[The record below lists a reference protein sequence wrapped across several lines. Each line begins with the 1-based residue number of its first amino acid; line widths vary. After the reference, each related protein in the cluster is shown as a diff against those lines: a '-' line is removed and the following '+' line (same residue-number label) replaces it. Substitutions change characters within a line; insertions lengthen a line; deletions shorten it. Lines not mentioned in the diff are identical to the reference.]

1 VGELSIERDEVFRI
15 RTARIPG
22 RLAKALAAAGEF
34 GANIGEIETVY
45 IGADY
50 NIREVAIIAPNAEAL
65 RSIADAMDAIDGVTV
80 LPGRVDKVFDQH
92 RGGKIEIVS
101 RATVRT
107 LQDIREV
114 YTPGVARVVQ
124 AIVDDETVADQ
135 YTWRGRTVAIVTNG
149 TRVLGLGN
157 VGPVAALPVMEGKA
171 LFYAQLVD
179 VNAVP
184 IVLDAEEP
192 SDVIDTVMRLAP
204 GFGAIHLEDIA
215 TPGVYEVERELGRRL
230 SIPVFHDDQHGT
242 AVVVVAAILSAA
254 RSLHKEISDLT
265 FGQLGLGAAGS
276 AIAGL
281 ASGFGFREVRAF
293 DPSSLSV
300 DRLREVAESGVEL
313 ITGTDEESFNDVVD
327 KSDVL
332 VMTTG
337 QPGLLSPDRVRK
349 GQIIMALTNP
359 VAEITTADAKAAGAA
374 VAADGSIVNNVL
386 AYPGLIRGAL
396 DAKAPA
402 VTSTMKR
409 AAAFAIAASAPGDQL
424 LPDPLGQEVHV
435 AVARAVVEAVERDQ
449 IPSQ

>member
-1 VGELSIERDEVFRI
+1 MGELSIERDEVFRI
-15 RTARIPG
+15 RTVRTPG
-22 RLAKALAAAGEF
+22 LLAQALAAAGEY

-45 IGADY
+45 IGADH
-50 NIREVAIIAPNAEAL
+50 NIREVAIIAPNAEAIE
-65 RSIADAMDAIDGVTV
+65 SIAQAMDAIEGVTV
-80 LPGRVDKVFDQH
+80 LPGMVDKVFDQH
-92 RGGKIEIVS
+92 RGGKIGIES

-124 AIVDDETVADQ
+124 AIVDDESAADR
-135 YTWRGRTVAIVTNG
+135 YTWRGTTVAIVTNG

-157 VGPVAALPVMEGKA
+157 VGPAAALPVMEGKA
-171 LFYAQLVD
+171 LFYAQLVG

-184 IVLDAEEP
+184 IVLDADDP
-192 SDVIDTVMRLAP
+192 SDVVETVARLAP

-215 TPGVYEVERELGRRL
+215 TPGVYQVERELQERL

-254 RSLHKEISDLT
+254 KATGRDLSDLS

-281 ASGFGFREVRAF
+281 ASGFGFKELRGF
-293 DPSSLSV
+293 DPNALGV
-300 DRLREVAESGVEL
+300 DRLTEVAEPSVDL
-313 ITGTDEESFNDVVD
+313 ITGTSDEFLDEVIDN
-327 KSDVL
+327 SDVL

-337 QPGLLSPDRVRK
+337 QPGLLDPSRVRE

-359 VAEITTADAKAAGAA
+359 TAEINTQDALKAGAV

-386 AYPGLIRGAL
+386 AYPGLMRGAL
-396 DAKAPA
+396 DARASA
-402 VTSTMKR
+402 ITSSMKR
-409 AAAFAIAASAPGDQL
+409 AAAFAIADAAADGEL
-424 LPDPLGQEVHV
+424 LPDPLDENVHG
-435 AVARAVVEAVERDQ
+435 AVTRAVSDAAGGAAD
-449 IPSQ
+449 

>member
-1 VGELSIERDEVFRI
+1 MGELSIERDEVFRI
-15 RTARIPG
+15 RTLRVPG
-22 RLAKALAAAGEF
+22 LLAQALAAAGEY

-45 IGADY
+45 IGADH
-50 NIREVAIIAPNAEAL
+50 NIREVAIIAPDDDAL
-65 RSIADAMDAIDGVTV
+65 DKIGRAMDTIEGVTV
-80 LPGRVDKVFDQH
+80 LPGTVDKVFDQH
-92 RGGKIEIVS
+92 LGGKIGIES

-124 AIVDDETVADQ
+124 AIADDESVADR

-157 VGPVAALPVMEGKA
+157 VGPAAALPVMEGKA

-184 IVLDAEEP
+184 LVLDADDP
-192 SDVIDTVMRLAP
+192 QDVIDTVERLAP

-215 TPGVYEVERELGRRL
+215 TPGVYEVERQLQSRL
-230 SIPVFHDDQHGT
+230 QIPVFHDDQHGT

-254 RSLHKEISDLT
+254 RRTAREISDLS

-281 ASGFGFREVRAF
+281 ASGFGFKEVRGF
-293 DPSSLSV
+293 DPNPLGIA
-300 DRLREVAESGVEL
+300 RLREVAEPGVDL
-313 ITGTDEESFNDVVD
+313 LTGTSEAFFDEVIER
-327 KSDVL
+327 SDVL

-337 QPGLLSPDRVRK
+337 KADLLDPARVRD

-359 VAEITTADAKAAGAA
+359 VAEISTRDAIAAGAA

-386 AYPGLIRGAL
+386 AYPGLMRGAL
-396 DAKAPA
+396 ESNAPA
-402 VTSTMKR
+402 ITSSMKR
-409 AAAFAIAASAPGDQL
+409 AAAFAIADSAPDEQL
-424 LPDPLGQEVHV
+424 LPDPLDARVHD
-435 AVARAVVEAVERDQ
+435 AVTLAVSGAVD
-449 IPSQ
+449 SV

>member
-1 VGELSIERDEVFRI
+1 MGELSIERDEVFRI
-15 RTARIPG
+15 RTLRVPG
-22 RLAKALAAAGEF
+22 LLAQALAAAGEY

-45 IGADY
+45 IGADH
-50 NIREVAIIAPNAEAL
+50 NIREVAIIAPDDDAL
-65 RSIADAMDAIDGVTV
+65 DKIGRAMGAIEGVTV
-80 LPGRVDKVFDQH
+80 LPGTVDKVFDQH
-92 RGGKIEIVS
+92 LGGKIGIES

-124 AIVDDETVADQ
+124 AIADDESVADR

-157 VGPVAALPVMEGKA
+157 VGPAAALPVMEGKA

-184 IVLDAEEP
+184 LVLDADDP
-192 SDVIDTVMRLAP
+192 QDVIDTVERLAP

-215 TPGVYEVERELGRRL
+215 TPGVYEVERQLQNRL
-230 SIPVFHDDQHGT
+230 QIPVFHDDQHGT

-254 RSLHKEISDLT
+254 RRTAREISDLS

-281 ASGFGFREVRAF
+281 ASGFGFKEVRGF
-293 DPSSLSV
+293 DPNPLGIE
-300 DRLREVAESGVEL
+300 RLREVAEPGVDL
-313 ITGTDEESFNDVVD
+313 LTGSSEAFLHEVIEH
-327 KSDVL
+327 SDVL

-337 QPGLLSPDRVRK
+337 KAGLLDPARVRD

-359 VAEITTADAKAAGAA
+359 VAEISTRDAIAAGAA

-386 AYPGLIRGAL
+386 AYPGLMRGAL
-396 DAKAPA
+396 ESSAPA
-402 VTSTMKR
+402 ITSSMKR
-409 AAAFAIAASAPGDQL
+409 AAAFAIADSAPDEQL
-424 LPDPLGQEVHV
+424 LPDPLDARVHD
-435 AVARAVVEAVERDQ
+435 AVALAVSDAADNA
-449 IPSQ
+449 

>member
-1 VGELSIERDEVFRI
+1 MGELSIERDEVFRI
-15 RTARIPG
+15 KTARRPG
-22 RLAKALAAAGEF
+22 MLAKALAAAGEY

-50 NIREVAIIAPNAEAL
+50 NIREVAIIAPNADAIDK
-65 RSIADAMDAIDGVTV
+65 IAEAMDAIEGVTV
-80 LPGRVDKVFDQH
+80 LPGHIDKVFDQH
-92 RGGKIEIVS
+92 RGGKIEVRS

-124 AIVDDETVADQ
+124 AIVDDETVADD

-157 VGPVAALPVMEGKA
+157 VGPAAALPVMEGKA

-184 IVLDAEEP
+184 IVLDADDP
-192 SDVIDTVMRLAP
+192 RDVIDTVARLSP

-215 TPGVYEVERELGRRL
+215 TPGVYEVERELEHRL

-254 RSLHKEISDLT
+254 RRTGRELSDLA

-281 ASGFGFREVRAF
+281 ASGFGFKELRAF
-293 DPSSLSV
+293 DPNPLGIA
-300 DRLREVAESGVEL
+300 RLEEVAEPGVEL
-313 ITGTDEESFNDVVD
+313 MTGTDDETFDAIVER
-327 KSDVL
+327 SDVL

-337 QPGLLSPDRVRK
+337 RAGLLAPERVRE

-359 VAEITTADAKAAGAA
+359 IAEITPRDATEAGAA

-396 DAKAPA
+396 EAKVGK
-402 VTSTMKR
+402 VTSGMKR
-409 AAAFAIAASAPGDQL
+409 AAAFAIADAAPSGQL
-424 LPDPLGQEVHV
+424 LPEPLDVTVHA
-435 AVARAVVEAVERDQ
+435 AVAEAVMAAAVGDQ
-449 IPSQ
+449 NPSQ

>member
-1 VGELSIERDEVFRI
+1 MGELSIERDEVFRI
-15 RTARIPG
+15 RTARTPG
-22 RLAKALAAAGEF
+22 LLAKALAAAGEY

-45 IGADY
+45 IGADH
-50 NIREVAIIAPNAEAL
+50 NVREVAIIAPNAEAL
-65 RSIADAMDAIDGVTV
+65 KSIARAMDTIEGVTV

-92 RGGKIEIVS
+92 RGGKIEIKS

-124 AIVDDETVADQ
+124 AISDDETVADD

-184 IVLDAEEP
+184 IVLDADEP
-192 SDVIDTVMRLAP
+192 GDVIDTVMRLAP

-215 TPGVYEVERELGRRL
+215 TPDVYEVERELGRRL

-254 RSLHKEISDLT
+254 RSLGKDIADLT

-293 DPSSLSV
+293 DPSPLGV
-300 DRLREVAESGVEL
+300 DRLRDVAEPGVEL
-313 ITGTDEESFNDVVD
+313 ITGTDDDSFNEVVER
-327 KSDVL
+327 SDVL

-337 QPGLLSPDRVRK
+337 RPGLLSPDRVRK

-359 VAEITTADAKAAGAA
+359 VAEITTGDAKAAGAA

-386 AYPGLIRGAL
+386 AFPGLIRGAL

-402 VTSTMKR
+402 VTSSMKR
-409 AAAFAIAASAPGDQL
+409 AAAFAIASSAPDEQL
-424 LPDPLGQEVHV
+424 LPDPLSRGVH
-435 AVARAVVEAVERDQ
+435 ADVARAVGEAAEGDQ